1 LVAAPPRKDLCDEKP
16 CSENKILRVCNPKHT
31 KEKNRFVF
39 EPFVYFV
46 WFVGKKKKFN
56 DHPFAYR
63 QEIELE
69 IVTLTNLGL
78 GLGRVAL
85 PRPEES
91 SGFRVSGS
99 ELMET
104 SRSGNPEPGTRNLEH
119 GAQDPKPDLSRR
131 SQAEPE
137 TQNPELPPPAAAA
150 GWVVMV
156 PFALPG
162 ELVRVRVY
170 RNHKNFSE
178 ADLLAVLRPSPYRV
192 APRCPLFGRCG
203 GCQYQH
209 LAHAEQL
216 RWKQRQVAELL
227 EHMAGVVFPVVPVIA
242 SPREFGY
249 RSKITPHFDAPR
261 AVQSSGFRVPGS
273 ELSDEPL
280 QMPPPENPEPGTRNP
295 EPGTLNRE
303 LGTRNPAASAPSLP
317 IGFLRQGARFE
328 IVDVPRCEIATE
340 AINTRLGEVRA
351 EVQAR
356 ARRGEFKRGATLLL
370 REASG
375 VVTTDYDAVITETIA
390 VAGLVEA
397 GLPGSTPPATEAGLP
412 GSTTPATTDPT
423 SASLKLHFLA
433 RDFFQNN
440 PFILPAF
447 AGYVRTQAAGS
458 GARFLVDAY
467 CGSGL
472 FALSAAPAFER
483 VAGIEIS
490 ETSVQFARQ
499 NAAANGIGNATFQ
512 AGDAAAIFA
521 GLVFPPG
528 ETVVVIDPPRKGCDE
543 SFLRQ
548 LFAYGPRAVVYV
560 SCDPATQ
567 MRDLRHFLAAGYAL
581 SAVQPFDLFPQ
592 TRHLEC
598 VITLTRA

>member
-1 LVAAPPRKDLCDEKP
+1 VGRKK
-16 CSENKILRVCNPKHT
+16 T
-31 KEKNRFVF
+31 
-39 EPFVYFV
+39 
-46 WFVGKKKKFN
+46 FN
-56 DHPFAYR
+56 DRPFAYR

-69 IVTLTNLGL
+69 IATLTNLGL

-85 PRPEES
+85 PARKGGSEFRVPGSE
-91 SGFRVSGS
+91 FRVS
-99 ELMET
+99 
-104 SRSGNPEPGTRNLEH
+104 NPETPECHSAN
-119 GAQDPKPDLSRR
+119 P
-131 SQAEPE
+131 EPE
-137 TQNPELPPPAAAA
+137 TQNSELPPPAAA

-162 ELVRVRVY
+162 ERVRVRVY

-178 ADLLAVLRPSPYRV
+178 ADLLEVLRPSPHRV
-192 APRCPLFGRCG
+192 APRCALFGRCG

-209 LAHAEQL
+209 LAHEEQL

-227 EHMAGVVFPVVPVIA
+227 EHMAGVVFPVAPVIG

-249 RSKITPHFDAPR
+249 RSKITPHFAAPR
-261 AVQSSGFRVPGS
+261 AAKSSEFRVSSS
-273 ELSDEPL
+273 ESSDEPSP
-280 QMPPPENPEPGTRNP
+280 MPPSVNP
-295 EPGTLNRE
+295 E
-303 LGTRNPAASAPSLP
+303 LGTRNPESGIRNPEPETRNNESPLP
-317 IGFLRQGARFE
+317 IGFLRQGARFD
-328 IVDVPRCEIATE
+328 IVDVARCEIATE
-340 AINTRLGEVRA
+340 AINARLGEVRA

-375 VVTTDYDAVITETIA
+375 VVTTDFDATITET
-390 VAGLVEA
+390 VGE
-397 GLPGSTPPATEAGLP
+397 
-412 GSTTPATTDPT
+412 
-423 SASLKLHFLA
+423 LKLHFLA

-447 AGYVRTQAAGS
+447 AGYVRTQAAATR
-458 GARFLVDAY
+458 ARFLVDAY

-472 FALSAAPAFER
+472 FALTVGPAFEQ

-490 ETSVQFARQ
+490 ETAVQFARQ
-499 NAAANGIGNATFQ
+499 NAAANGIANATFQ

-521 GLVFPPG
+521 GLAFPPG

-548 LFAYGPRAVVYV
+548 LFAYNPRAVVYV

-567 MRDLRHFLAAGYAL
+567 MRDLRRFLAAGYAL
-581 SAVQPFDLFPQ
+581 TAVQPFDLFPQ

-598 VITLTRA
+598 VITLQRA